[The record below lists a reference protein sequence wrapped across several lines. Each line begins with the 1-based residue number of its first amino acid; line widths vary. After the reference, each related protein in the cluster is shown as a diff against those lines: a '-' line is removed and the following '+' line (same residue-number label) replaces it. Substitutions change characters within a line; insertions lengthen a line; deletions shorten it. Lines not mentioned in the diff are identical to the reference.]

1 VSYDLNCFN
10 FNNKYIKLYIHKGNT
25 TKDRD
30 LNNMYRIKNK
40 ELNTKSFIIL
50 QND

>member
-1 VSYDLNCFN
+1 VSYDLNWFYFN
-10 FNNKYIKLYIHKGNT
+10 TRLIYIHIGNT

-40 ELNTKSFIIL
+40 ELNTKRFIIL

>member
-1 VSYDLNCFN
+1 M
-10 FNNKYIKLYIHKGNT
+10 GEM

-40 ELNTKSFIIL
+40 ELNTKRFLIMW
-50 QND
+50 ND